1 MYIVDKRTEEEQLL
15 GLKETTDVSV
25 PSEVRKYPA
34 VVPSDDPAERVRA
47 LLCLHLVMIVLLCL
61 FTRG

>member
-47 LLCLHLVMIVLLCL
+47 LLCACIW
-61 FTRG
+61 